1 MKLMK
6 RLREL
11 KGKIKPPHF
20 WGGFI
25 LTLLLF
31 EMIDFLECILKHSI
45 SLVKNLHIKFIG
57 AGVLTSILTF
67 VQGTYGTIL
76 DAFFWLIV
84 LDIATRWIAIG
95 YQYLIDKGIEKDKI
109 TTCDKIKAIV
119 LAFDAKILTSKI
131 MLWGFLG
138 KYVLFAILL
147 IASRHIDLVLIG
159 LGLPIDFAVVK
170 FMLAYIC
177 YNEILSVAENLR
189 DAGNKHLDKLIDLLN
204 ANIFNKLK
212 K

>member
-1 MKLMK
+1 MKYLEK
-6 RLREL
+6 I
-11 KGKIKPPHF
+11 KAKIKPPYMYC
-20 WGGFI
+20 GGIFI
-25 LTLLLF
+25 LFIL
-31 EMIDFLECILKHSI
+31 ECIDFLECILKYGI
-45 SLVKNLHIKFIG
+45 SLVKHWHIKFIG
-57 AGVLTSILTF
+57 AGVLTTLLSF

-84 LDIATRWIAIG
+84 LDIATRWVAIG
-95 YQYLIDKGIEKDKI
+95 YQYLIDKGIQKEKI

-119 LAFDAKILTSKI
+119 LAFDEKILTSKI

-147 IASRHIDLVLIG
+147 IASRHIDLVLVG
-159 LGLPIDFAVVK
+159 LGLPLEFAVVK

-189 DAGNKHLDKLIDLLN
+189 DAGNKHLDKLIELLN